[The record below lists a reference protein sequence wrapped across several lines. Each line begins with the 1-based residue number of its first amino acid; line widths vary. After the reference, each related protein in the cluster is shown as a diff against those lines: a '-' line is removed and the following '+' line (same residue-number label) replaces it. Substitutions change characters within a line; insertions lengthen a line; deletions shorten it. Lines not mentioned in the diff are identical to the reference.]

1 MPKLTGIFSDLKDL
15 DKLPVEEVESLLKG
29 KIEPH
34 RVDNFIGNRLLYPQ
48 TISDSKWDLEF
59 DYSLLRAYLKSH
71 PEFFYD
77 LNTKKIVISVDII
90 KRLPPV
96 LRLVTLIVDAIAP
109 MGATTVLAKD
119 DGKTEVL
126 GTVIKLG
133 FLPAD
138 PQVSVV
144 VDEKVFTLKIGGIS
158 RITTDKKQLKVT
170 LGVQETFTV
179 AGGEIGLIFDLRR
192 T

>member
-1 MPKLTGIFSDLKDL
+1 MPKLTGIFSKLNDL

-29 KIEPH
+29 KIEPY

-48 TISDSKWDLEF
+48 TISESKWDLEF
-59 DYSLLRAYLKSH
+59 DYSVLRAYIKSH

-77 LNTKKIVISVDII
+77 IATKKLVIPIEVIR
-90 KRLPPV
+90 RLPPL

-109 MGATTVLAKD
+109 VGTTVIMAKD
-119 DGKTEVL
+119 EKNTEVI

-138 PQVSVV
+138 SQISVV
-144 VDEKVFTLKIGGIS
+144 VDEKIFTLKVGIIS
-158 RITTDKKQLKVT
+158 RITVDKKQVKVT
-170 LGVQETFTV
+170 LGEQETMIV